1 LEYLFSLELN
11 ELVPPLPKPIE
22 IGDYDSDGINDL
34 MVKFDRQELIEV
46 LEPGEQIIDITGRLW
61 DGRPIAGF
69 DIIRVIH

>member
-1 LEYLFSLELN
+1 
-11 ELVPPLPKPIE
+11 
-22 IGDYDSDGINDL
+22 